1 MVRKIQSRIK
11 VKENLISW
19 IHHQE
24 YIYWSI
30 TTYDHACHSP
40 RLRQKNNIE
49 GIIKRKRN
57 FMEKET
63 LSPSHNWGPYMH
75 PEAMKEFLS

>member
-1 MVRKIQSRIK
+1 MLSL
-11 VKENLISW
+11 NWS
-19 IHHQE
+19 HHQE

-30 TTYDHACHSP
+30 TTYDHACLSP

-63 LSPSHNWGPYMH
+63 SSKTYLHISHNWGPYMH
-75 PEAMKEFLS
+75 PQDMKEFLS